1 MKVAEK
7 HASKEEQKA
16 KIRRRYQGVD
26 PSLIECIPGK
36 PQIDFYDNDTHQR
49 VAVYVRVSTG
59 DPNQT
64 SSYELQ
70 KKYYEE
76 FVVRHPNW
84 TLVKIYADEGISG
97 TSLAHRKAFNQMI
110 TDCHAGLIDLIVTKS
125 VSRFARNIMDCIGMV
140 QMLGSLKPAVGVF
153 FEMEAIFSL
162 KEDSQ
167 MGLAFQATMAQE
179 ESHIKSRSMN
189 ASYEMRFSNG
199 IFLTPKLFG
208 YTHDEDG
215 KLTINEEQA
224 PTVRLMFFMYLYG
237 YNCQQIADTL
247 VALGR
252 KNYHDNVKWT
262 ASVVRQVLRNERHCG
277 DIVSR
282 KTITPN
288 YLDHKA
294 VKNNGIKN
302 QYTRRD
308 HHDPIISRDDFIA
321 VQRLLDNAK
330 YGAKGI
336 LPELRVI
343 ESGVLKGFVTI
354 NPRWAGFKEDDY
366 RMASESVYDEDEDIT
381 EDELQITAEEGDF
394 DMRGFEVARGELFD
408 INLRPTVSFADQKLK
423 FNSVSV
429 RKFPKTQ
436 YVELLI
442 HPDEKRFAVRPASKE
457 NRNAVVW
464 AKLDDGVLFSK
475 DISGAAF
482 VSTIFDI
489 MEWNESCKYRVTGVL
504 QEKDDEPVLV
514 FDMTEPEVFI
524 YPEMMAAPS
533 DPFALMDESQHTQK
547 YDSGKP
553 LIVSGKRIKAIP
565 ESWARTFGCEYY
577 SHEADSLQPE
587 EWDAHLRGTPYPTD
601 DPPLSVTETSELKS
615 YITGEINS
623 GLKKE
628 DSHE

>member
-1 MKVAEK
+1 MKVTEK

-26 PSLIECIPGK
+26 PGLIECIPGK
-36 PQIDFYDNDTHQR
+36 PQVDFYDNDAHQR

-97 TSLAHRKAFNQMI
+97 TSVTHRAAFNQMI
-110 TDCHAGLIDLIVTKS
+110 ADCNAGRIDLIVTKS

-140 QMLGSLKPAVGVF
+140 RQLSALKPPVGVF

-215 KLTINEEQA
+215 KLIINEEQA

-252 KNYHDNVKWT
+252 KNYHDKVAWT

-277 DIVSR
+277 DIISR
-282 KTITPN
+282 KTVTPN

-294 VKNNGIKN
+294 VKNTGIRN
-302 QYTRRD
+302 QYTRKD

-366 RMASESVYDEDEDIT
+366 RMASESVYDEDEDIS
-381 EDELQITAEEGDF
+381 EDDLQYTAEEGDF
-394 DMRGFEVARGELFD
+394 DMRGFVVARGELFD
-408 INLRPTVSFADQKLK
+408 NSIHPTVSFADQKLK
-423 FNSVSV
+423 FNTSSV

-442 HPDEKRFAVRPASKE
+442 HPDEKRLAVRPTTKE
-457 NRNAVVW
+457 NRNAVIW
-464 AKLDDGVLFSK
+464 AKLDDGVLYSK

-482 VSTIFDI
+482 IGTLFDI
-489 MEWNESCKYRVTGVL
+489 MEWNESCKYRATGVL
-504 QEKDDEPVLV
+504 QEKDGESVLI

-524 YPEMMAAPS
+524 YPEMMNGPVDQFS
-533 DPFALMDESQHTQK
+533 LMDN
-547 YDSGKP
+547 DSRASASDDGKP
-553 LIVSGKRIKAIP
+553 LLVSGKRIKAIP
-565 ESWARTFGCEYY
+565 ESWARTFGYDYY
-577 SHEADSLQPE
+577 SHQLDGQPPE
-587 EWDAHLRGTPYPTD
+587 QWDAHSSGTPFPTD
-601 DPPLSVTETSELKS
+601 VPPLSVTEPDALKT

-623 GLKKE
+623 GMNKE